1 MKKQLLTLFHKYSI
15 FMIQILKFGGASI
28 KDAQSIINVAKILS
42 NYKKDNI
49 VIVFSAIG
57 KITNLLEELV
67 ELYVSKSSLIDDKFN
82 DVKQIHYNIIKELF
96 PLDNEIYNIVENLF
110 IEIDWV
116 LEEEPNT
123 NFSYDYDQI
132 VSVGELLSSNILSS
146 FLKINDFSNIFIDA
160 RDCIK
165 TDNQH
170 QNAIIDWDFT
180 DISIKEKIVDFPV
193 ITQGFIGCTSENFTT
208 TLGREG
214 SDFTAAILA
223 YSLDASGVTIWKDV
237 DGVLNADP
245 RFFSKTHLL
254 DNISFTEAIELA
266 FYGAKVIHPKTIQP
280 LQKKSIPLQVR
291 SFIKLDN
298 IGTLINDTEKD
309 KKIPSY
315 IVKENQ
321 VLVSISDNDLSFII
335 EEHLS
340 WIFSLMSKYNI
351 RLNLMQNSAVSFSI
365 CIDNDKYKVPKF
377 IKDLSKNFS
386 VFYNTS
392 LTLYTIRHYTDDSI
406 KFITKDNKV
415 LLEQKSRNTVQFV
428 IS

>member
-1 MKKQLLTLFHKYSI
+1 MQISNILLNYMKKQLLTLFQKFSI
-15 FMIQILKFGGASI
+15 FMIQILKFGGVSI

-82 DVKQIHYNIIKELF
+82 EVKQIHYNIIKELF

-146 FLKINDFSNIFIDA
+146 FLKINDFSNISPLTHMPF
-160 RDCIK
+160 
-165 TDNQH
+165 H
-170 QNAIIDWDFT
+170 GL
-180 DISIKEKIVDFPV
+180 KEKIVDFPV

-214 SDFTAAILA
+214 SDFTAAIFA

-254 DNISFTEAIELA
+254 DNISFSEAIELA

-298 IGTLINDTEKD
+298 LGTLINDTEKA

-377 IKDLSKNFS
+377 IKDLSKHFS